1 LAFLVK
7 MTVGEMHDG
16 REIRRLTNLEKRR
29 EGGKEGKDTLEE
41 RIAGVSEMGEQDEPG
56 KEGE

>member
-1 LAFLVK
+1 
-7 MTVGEMHDG
+7 MHDG